1 MVSVIETGE
10 QEIHESDLDVVDGID
25 PDEVL
30 APRPQRSRLAT
41 SRARRPRPSLV
52 DRVRGL
58 DSKRPLALVLV
69 VTVVVV
75 AFVAVTLA
83 VPLRN
88 YYAGHSEAEQLAASN
103 AKLREQV
110 AYYQQKVNEQ
120 GDPAYVEA
128 QARERL
134 QFVRPGETPL
144 VMMYPGDAE
153 REAAQKRAE
162 EHAHNP
168 WYTNLW
174 ETVATPPE

>member
-1 MVSVIETGE
+1 MIETGE

-25 PDEVL
+25 PDEVVE
-30 APRPQRSRLAT
+30 PRPAARTGGRTA
-41 SRARRPRPSLV
+41 RARRRRPSLAE
-52 DRVRGL
+52 RVRGL

>member
-1 MVSVIETGE
+1 MIETGE

-25 PDEVL
+25 PDEVVE
-30 APRPQRSRLAT
+30 PRPPRTRTAA
-41 SRARRPRPSLV
+41 SRARRRRPSLV

-58 DSKRPLALVLV
+58 DSKRPLVLVLV

-110 AYYQQKVNEQ
+110 AHYQQKVNEQ

-153 REAAQKRAE
+153 RVAAQKRAE